1 MSLRQGVFCVNI
13 EFNYAGLTE
22 TYDLR
27 ILARLWYK
35 NAKSLRRR

>member
-22 TYDLR
+22 TYGSPRVGTEFVECL
-27 ILARLWYK
+27 
-35 NAKSLRRR
+35 